1 VPDLGSVRRRQA
13 SVLVVGTAERE
24 VHSWLHAAG
33 HVTRAAR
40 DAAGAHAEL
49 AEAPADLIIVD
60 REPRG
65 LDVAGVCR
73 ALHDDAQLGEAWML
87 AITAKGRMA
96 DAALN
101 AGADDYVHRPFTR
114 GELLARSRTG
124 LRAVRQRSDDRLMRA
139 LMVNVP
145 GAIYRSAW
153 HAGHTLELISDEIER
168 ISGYPPANFVASAR
182 RTLMS
187 IIHPEDQERV
197 KRAIDDLTDHEE
209 PFVLEY
215 RIMRADGEI
224 RWVLDRGQMVPGP
237 GGRLWMDGAIF
248 DITERRAAEE
258 ALRRHEIE
266 QARTDELR
274 ASRVRIVQAADAA
287 RKKIERD
294 LHDGA
299 QQRLVLVSL
308 TLKRAEAL
316 ARGTPAEPSVKEAFD
331 QLREGLAELRELAH
345 GIHPAV
351 LSEHGLTAALEGLV
365 ARCTVP
371 VELRVSGKRA
381 APDVEAAIYFTVAE
395 ALTNVAKY
403 AQATVAR
410 VHVEMDDGAI
420 VAEVADDGIGGA
432 STDAGS
438 GLRGLADRLDA
449 LDGTLSVDSP
459 PGGGTT
465 IRARVPLTTG
475 V

>member
-1 VPDLGSVRRRQA
+1 
-13 SVLVVGTAERE
+13 VLVVGSAERE
-24 VHSWLHAAG
+24 VHPWLHAEG
-33 HVTRAAR
+33 HDTRAVRNAEAGR
-40 DAAGAHAEL
+40 AALG
-49 AEAPADLIIVD
+49 EAPAELIIVD
-60 REPRG
+60 REPKG

-73 ALHDDAQLGEAWML
+73 ALHADAELGEAWML

-101 AGADDYVHRPFTR
+101 AGADDYLHRPFTR
-114 GELLARSRTG
+114 GELLARARAG
-124 LRAVRQRSDDRLMRA
+124 LRAVRQRSDDRLMRT

-153 HAGHTLELISDEIER
+153 HAGHELELISDEIER
-168 ISGYPPANFVASAR
+168 ISGYPPANFVASSR
-182 RTLMS
+182 RTIMS
-187 IIHPEDQERV
+187 IIHPDDRKRV
-197 KRAIDDLTDHEE
+197 VQAVAEISNHSE

-215 RIMRADGEI
+215 RIVRADGEV

-258 ALRRHEIE
+258 ALRRHQIE
-266 QARTDELR
+266 QARTEELR
-274 ASRVRIVQAADAA
+274 ASRARIVQAADAA

-308 TLKRAEAL
+308 TLRRAQAL
-316 ARGTPAEPSVKEAFD
+316 ARDTPAEPTVAEAFQ
-331 QLREGLAELRELAH
+331 QLQEGLADLRELAH

-351 LSEHGLTAALEGLV
+351 LSEHGLAAALEGLV
-365 ARCTVP
+365 ARSPVP
-371 VELRVSGKRA
+371 VDLRVARERL
-381 APDVEAAIYFTVAE
+381 APDVEAAVYFTVAE

-403 AQATVAR
+403 AQATLAR
-410 VHVEMDDGAI
+410 VHIDIADGAL
-420 VAEVADDGIGGA
+420 VAEVADDGVGGA
-432 STDAGS
+432 STAAGS

-449 LDGTLSVDSP
+449 LDGTLAVDSS
-459 PGGGTT
+459 PGAGTT
-465 IRARVPLTTG
+465 IRARVPLG
-475 V
+475 PEA

>member
-1 VPDLGSVRRRQA
+1 
-13 SVLVVGTAERE
+13 
-24 VHSWLHAAG
+24 
-33 HVTRAAR
+33 
-40 DAAGAHAEL
+40 
-49 AEAPADLIIVD
+49 
-60 REPRG
+60 
-65 LDVAGVCR
+65 
-73 ALHDDAQLGEAWML
+73 
-87 AITAKGRMA
+87 
-96 DAALN
+96 
-101 AGADDYVHRPFTR
+101 
-114 GELLARSRTG
+114 
-124 LRAVRQRSDDRLMRA
+124 
-139 LMVNVP
+139 
-145 GAIYRSAW
+145 
-153 HAGHTLELISDEIER
+153 
-168 ISGYPPANFVASAR
+168 
-182 RTLMS
+182 
-187 IIHPEDQERV
+187 
-197 KRAIDDLTDHEE
+197 
-209 PFVLEY
+209 
-215 RIMRADGEI
+215 
-224 RWVLDRGQMVPGP
+224 
-237 GGRLWMDGAIF
+237 
-248 DITERRAAEE
+248 
-258 ALRRHEIE
+258 
-266 QARTDELR
+266 
-274 ASRVRIVQAADAA
+274 
-287 RKKIERD
+287 
-294 LHDGA
+294 
-299 QQRLVLVSL
+299 VLVSL

-410 VHVEMDDGAI
+410 VHVETDDGAI

-475 V
+475 G